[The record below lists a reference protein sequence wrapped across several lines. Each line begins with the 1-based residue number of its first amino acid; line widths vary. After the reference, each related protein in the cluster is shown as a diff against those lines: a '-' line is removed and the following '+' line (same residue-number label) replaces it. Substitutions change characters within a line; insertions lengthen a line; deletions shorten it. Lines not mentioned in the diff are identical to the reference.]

1 MYTYDR
7 EEGVGEFLI
16 CIYRIK
22 VEEQEPWAGFEPTVQ
37 PTAWASYSGEETD
50 SLDHSAVSATGH
62 LL

>member
-22 VEEQEPWAGFEPTVQ
+22 VEEQEPWEGFEPMYNLLHGPVILEKKQ
-37 PTAWASYSGEETD
+37 TA
-50 SLDHSAVSATGH
+50 
-62 LL
+62 